1 MKCPNCS
8 HDNDKVAQI
17 CEVCG
22 TLLIEPATRTKQYDD
37 TDYEQGVP
45 RWGNARFKDE
55 MYLMVAVE
63 NTDAKYA
70 FNFENI
76 TELMLGRK
84 DPDADESPPIDL
96 STVGGREKG
105 VSRKHAMIIQDEG
118 TLSIIDNKS
127 ANGTFLNGQKL
138 APEQPRVLRDG
149 DELRLGH
156 LVIRVS
162 FLSEQ

>member
-156 LVIRVS
+156 LVIRVT
-162 FLSEQ
+162 FLSEK

>member
-1 MKCPNCS
+1 
-8 HDNDKVAQI
+8 
-17 CEVCG
+17 
-22 TLLIEPATRTKQYDD
+22 
-37 TDYEQGVP
+37 
-45 RWGNARFKDE
+45 
-55 MYLMVAVE
+55 MVAVE